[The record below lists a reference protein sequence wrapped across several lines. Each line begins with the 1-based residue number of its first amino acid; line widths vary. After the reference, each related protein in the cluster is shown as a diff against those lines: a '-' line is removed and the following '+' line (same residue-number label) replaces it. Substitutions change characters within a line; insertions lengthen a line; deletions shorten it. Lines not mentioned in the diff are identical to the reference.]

1 MVTAGDRIGRRVIV
15 AWDGSP
21 AASTA
26 VPVARRIAG
35 QLGAEVEALYVAHDA
50 AEKEGW
56 QAKLGAEAERLGVS
70 VRLVTGEP
78 SAEIVRATE
87 REGVCLVALTMH
99 GRDVGEKGHRLG
111 RIAKKV
117 IASTVRPVL
126 LVKPEAAEGKEA
138 GPVRRLLVPIDGTPK
153 TAAALQPVTQ
163 LAHDLKASID
173 FLYVADPRQKPPLER
188 GSITAPR
195 YVDQPQ
201 HEWPEWANEVMRRLS
216 EGCAGCPED
225 VEVRIYLGRGDAGE
239 EITHFAREKGSD
251 AIVLVR
257 RSRFQPGRA
266 KVIRAVLER
275 TTSHVIIV
283 GCGEEA

>member
-1 MVTAGDRIGRRVIV
+1 V
-15 AWDGSP
+15 AQ
-21 AASTA
+21 
-26 VPVARRIAG
+26 RIAG
-35 QLGAEVEALYVAHDA
+35 QLGAEVEALIVARDA
-50 AEKEGW
+50 ADKESW
-56 QAKLGAEAERLGVS
+56 QGKLGAEAERLGVS

-78 SAEIVRATE
+78 GAEIVRATE
-87 REGVCLVALTMH
+87 RDGVCLVALTMH
-99 GRDVGEKGHRLG
+99 GRAVGEKGHRLG
-111 RIAKKV
+111 SVAKKV

-126 LVKPEAAEGKEA
+126 LVKPEAADARDA

-173 FLYVADPRQKPPLER
+173 LLYVADPRQKPPLER
-188 GSITAPR
+188 GSITAPL

-201 HEWPEWANEVMRRLS
+201 HEWPEWASEVERRLS
-216 EGCAGCPED
+216 EGCAGCPQD
-225 VEVRIYLGRGDAGE
+225 VEVRTYLARGDAGE
-239 EITHFAREKGSD
+239 EITRFARENGSD

-266 KVIRAVLER
+266 KVIRAVLEG
-275 TTSHVIIV
+275 TTSYVIIV